1 MRRLA
6 ALSHFAAEY
15 GERGLREVGG
25 RRAAERRLAEE
36 DPQRTVPELLA
47 ALESSRDSR

>member
-6 ALSHFAAEY
+6 ALSAFAAEY

-25 RRAAERRLAEE
+25 RRSAERRLAE
-36 DPQRTVPELLA
+36 DPGRTVPELLA
-47 ALESSRDSR
+47 LLESARDRH